1 MNKGYTDKT
10 KIEELLKE
18 TIDRD
23 LDDIILMVQK
33 YIENKTNR
41 IFSACDTASIRYFD
55 GNGSDVLEI
64 DECIEITKV
73 ENGDDYYG
81 DSFTEIE
88 STGDIRYYTEP
99 YNELPIDKLRLR
111 GDLWT
116 LGKKNV
122 RITAKWGYSEE
133 VPDDIV
139 WLATYLSAM
148 FYKQQTN
155 VAGGVQS
162 ETVGSYSVSYSLDAL
177 ITGSDEK
184 NKIMEILNYNKKY
197 EF

>member
-1 MNKGYTDKT
+1 MNRDYTDKT

-18 TIDRD
+18 TITRD
-23 LDDIILMVQK
+23 LDDIILMVQQ

-41 IFSACDTASIRYFD
+41 IFKACDIASIRYFD
-55 GNGSDVLEI
+55 GNGEDILPI

-81 DSFTEIE
+81 DSFIEIE
-88 STGDIRYYTEP
+88 GTGDTRYYTEP

-148 FYKQQTN
+148 FYKQQAN

-184 NKIMEILNYNKKY
+184 NKIMEILNYNKRY

>member
-1 MNKGYTDKT
+1 MDKAYTDKT

-23 LDDIILMVQK
+23 LDDIILMVQQ

-41 IFSACDTASIRYFD
+41 VVSACDKDSARYYE
-55 GNGSDVLEI
+55 GNGSDNLKI

-81 DSFTEIE
+81 DGFTEIPN
-88 STGDIRYYTEP
+88 TGDIRYYTEP
-99 YNELPIDKLRLR
+99 YNELPIDTLRLR
-111 GDLWT
+111 GELWT
-116 LGKKNV
+116 PGKKNV
-122 RITAKWGYSEE
+122 RITARWGYSEE
-133 VPDDIV
+133 PPDDIV
-139 WLATYLSAM
+139 WVATYLSAM

-162 ETVGSYSVSYSLDAL
+162 ETIGSYSVNYSLEAMISNL
-177 ITGSDEK
+177 DEK
-184 NKIMEILNYNKKY
+184 NKVMEILKYNKKY

>member
-1 MNKGYTDKT
+1 MDRTYTDKT

-23 LDDIILMVQK
+23 LDDIILMVQQ

-41 IFSACDTASIRYFD
+41 IFSACSVASARYFD
-55 GNGSDVLEI
+55 GNGDDTMDI

-81 DSFTEIE
+81 DTFTEILT
-88 STGDIRYYTEP
+88 TGDTRYYTEP
-99 YNELPIDKLRLR
+99 YNELPIESIRLR
-111 GDLWT
+111 GGLWT
-116 LGKKNV
+116 PGKKNV
-122 RITAKWGYSEE
+122 KITARWGYSEE

-139 WLATYLSAM
+139 WVATYLSSM
-148 FYKQQTN
+148 FYKQQAS

-162 ETVGSYSVSYSLDAL
+162 ETIGSYSVNYALDAMIANL
-177 ITGSDEK
+177 DEK
-184 NKIMEILNYNKKY
+184 NKVMEILNKNKRY
-197 EF
+197 IL